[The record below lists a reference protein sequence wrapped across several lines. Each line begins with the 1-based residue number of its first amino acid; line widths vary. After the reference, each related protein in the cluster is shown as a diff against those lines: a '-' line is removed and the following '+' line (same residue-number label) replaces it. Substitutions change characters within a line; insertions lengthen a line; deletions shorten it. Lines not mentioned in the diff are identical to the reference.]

1 MLAVIHHLILMEQ
14 IPLRTILELAHRLTL
29 RYLIV
34 EWVPVTDPM
43 FQSLMRGR
51 DELYGSLTE
60 EDLLTAGKGLFH
72 TLRRQPL
79 ENGRILILFA
89 KD

>member
-1 MLAVIHHLILMEQ
+1 VL
-14 IPLRTILELAHRLTL
+14 
-29 RYLIV
+29 

-51 DELYGSLTE
+51 DSLYGSLTE
-60 EDLLTAGKGLFH
+60 DDLLQACENRFH
-72 TLRRQPL
+72 ILRRQPL
-79 ENGRILILFA
+79 ENGRILFLFA

>member
-14 IPLRTILELAHRLTL
+14 IPISSILDLAHRLTW
-29 RYLIV
+29 RYLVV

-51 DELYGSLTE
+51 DTLYGSLTE
-60 EDLLTAGKGLFH
+60 NDLLAACQGRFH
-72 TLRRQPL
+72 TIRRQPL
-79 ENGRILILFA
+79 ENGRILFLLA